1 MKKLHLRFQG
11 HGKSVLNCWDA
22 RTLFTGA
29 LDGELTG
36 GSAASTLKMSGNTRL
51 AERSHIFNCGAKTRM
66 MGGRGSW
73 AGEKHVN
80 TYGLI
85 KWIKYDNYQKMG
97 ERKGGKE
104 SKTTPIVV

>member
-1 MKKLHLRFQG
+1 M
-11 HGKSVLNCWDA
+11 
-22 RTLFTGA
+22 FTGA
-29 LDGELTG
+29 LHGELTE

-85 KWIKYDNYQKMG
+85 NDQIRQLPKMG

-104 SKTTPIVV
+104 SKTTPIVA